1 MARTDHW
8 FVTRPHRKLIRVP
21 KSLAAFSSVAAGK
34 RWNRDRDLQISYED
48 RLETIGL
55 KTAGEHTERARGR
68 GGSGGR
74 THAQMLYALGL
85 FFVHC
90 DSATADEEV
99 HLTLAGKALVK
110 QEDALPVLRKQVLAF
125 QYPSAYSIAP
135 RVDVD
140 RRFRLRPFILL
151 LRILVDPRLNGYIT
165 DVEIAACVLGYATRH
180 TPREANAIINR
191 VLDFR
196 ARGVA
201 ALDED
206 FAERFSSGSKTAQE
220 LINTTLKDVANTFA
234 QWLRYTGYATAGSG
248 EDYGRP
254 DVRTVT
260 AVNPMLV
267 QEINDV
273 VADLAAKPLLT
284 MNEATDS
291 DYEATRAAE
300 AFQRTYGVKPGG
312 EKDQRRI
319 GTIRAA
325 SEQDRTIGL
334 ISAALSHLY
343 ATEILTSPSE
353 EVVRAVVNHT
363 GLDASTVEAG
373 VARLIPNPRHG
384 LTQFLD
390 RYHQMA
396 FSGVDEAIAFEKA
409 TAEVMRGVFKLD
421 ASHVGQ
427 QGRVPD
433 VVVKTSNWIG
443 LVDTKAYAAYG
454 LESDHQLRMRTSYIP
469 AYQDADIPL
478 AFFLYISGGFA
489 PSFTPNLRKIIDD
502 KGVPGAG
509 IAIQPWLDL
518 ITIYPDSDLTPED
531 LLRLWTLNREITA
544 ADVAELAGDTP

>member
-1 MARTDHW
+1 MAQKNHW

-21 KSLAAFSSVAAGK
+21 KSIAAFSSVAAGK
-34 RWNRDRDLQISYED
+34 RWNGDRDLQIAYED

-85 FFVHC
+85 FFVHR

-135 RVDVD
+135 SVDIH

-151 LRILVDPRLNGYIT
+151 LRILVNPRLDGYIT
-165 DVEIAACVLGYATRH
+165 DVEMAACVLGYASRH
-180 TPREANAIINR
+180 TAAEANAIIDR
-191 VLDFR
+191 ILDFR

-201 ALDED
+201 SLDED
-206 FAERFSSGSKTAQE
+206 FAERFASNGKTAE
-220 LINTTLKDVANTFA
+220 RLISTTLKDVANTFA

-248 EDYGRP
+248 ADYGRT

-260 AVNPMLV
+260 AVNQALV

-273 VADLAAKPLLT
+273 IAEFSSKPLVT

-291 DYEATRAAE
+291 TYEATRAAE

-325 SEQDRTIGL
+325 SAQDRTAGL

-343 ATEILTSPSE
+343 ATEIVTAPTE

-363 GLDASTVEAG
+363 GLDTSSVRAG
-373 VARLIPNPRHG
+373 LARLIPSPRQG
-384 LTQFLD
+384 LNQFLD

-409 TAEVMRGVFKLD
+409 TAEVMREVFKLD

-433 VVVKTSNWIG
+433 VVAQTSSWIG
-443 LVDTKAYAAYG
+443 LIDTKAYAAYS

-469 AYQDADIPL
+469 AYQDRDVPL
-478 AFFLYISGGFA
+478 AFFLYIAGGFA
-489 PSFTPNLRKIIDD
+489 PSFTPNLRKIVAD
-502 KGVPGAG
+502 KGIPGAG

-518 ITIYPDSDLTPED
+518 ITVYPNSDLTHED
-531 LLRLWTLNREITA
+531 LMRLWSLNREITT
-544 ADVAELAGDTP
+544 ADVAELVGDTP